1 MKKLIIFDMDGTL
14 LDTSKDIFCS
24 INFALTKFGYPVRTI
39 EEIKKFSGDGLYK
52 HLQRSLPKNCDNE
65 TIDRVFK
72 FFFEYY
78 KIHCEDYTAPYYG
91 ITELLFAL
99 KKLGYNTAIVSNKE
113 NSALQKLSEK
123 FFLGL
128 IDYAVGAKQ
137 GQKPKPSA
145 EPIFDVLNHFG
156 LQTSDVIYI
165 GDTEVDYQTAI
176 NAKVDVISALWGFRD
191 RDFLENI
198 GAKTF
203 AYTPLDVLNLL

>member
-14 LDTSKDIFCS
+14 LDTSQDIFYS
-24 INFALTKFGYPVRTI
+24 INYALTKFDYPTRTI

-65 TIDRVFK
+65 TIDRVFE

-78 KIHCEDYTAPYYG
+78 KNHCEDYTAPYLG
-91 ITELLFAL
+91 IIELLSAL

-113 NSALQKLSEK
+113 NSALQKLSDK
-123 FFLGL
+123 FFSGL
-128 IDYAVGAKQ
+128 IDYAVGAKS

-145 EPIFDVLNHFG
+145 EPIFDALNHFA
-156 LQTSDVIYI
+156 LDVKDAIYI
-165 GDTEVDYQTAI
+165 GDTEVDYQTAL
-176 NAKVDVISALWGFRD
+176 NAKIDVISALWGFRN
-191 RDFLENI
+191 REFLENL

-203 AYTPLDVLNLL
+203 ANTPLDVLKLL

>member
-14 LDTSKDIFCS
+14 LDTSKDIFYS
-24 INFALTKFGYPVRTI
+24 INFTLTKFGYPTRTI

-52 HLQRSLPKNCDNE
+52 HMERSLPKNCDNE
-65 TIDRVFK
+65 TIDRVFE

-78 KIHCEDYTAPYYG
+78 KNHCEDYTAPYVG
-91 ITELLFAL
+91 ITELLFSL

-113 NSALQKLSEK
+113 NGALQKLSDK
-123 FFLGL
+123 FFYNL

-145 EPIFDVLNHFG
+145 EPIIDVLNHFG
-156 LQTSDVIYI
+156 LSAYDAIYI

-191 RDFLENI
+191 REFLEKI
-198 GAKTF
+198 GAKIF
-203 AYTPLDVLNLL
+203 ADTPLDVLNLL